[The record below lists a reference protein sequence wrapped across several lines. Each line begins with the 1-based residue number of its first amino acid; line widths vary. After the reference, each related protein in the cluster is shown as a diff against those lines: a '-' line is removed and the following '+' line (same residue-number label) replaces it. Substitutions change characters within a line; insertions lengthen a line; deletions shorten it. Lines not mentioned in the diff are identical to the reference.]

1 MNSKRPGALKS
12 TTKAASGGVIVVVA
26 LLALMFFRG
35 PGMGTD
41 DGKTSE
47 SQPMASTELPQSQ
60 PASIST
66 APSELKKEPETGG
79 LTPDEQQ
86 ALSSDVLSILIDERE
101 YLMEVSGSGGP
112 VFRPATLSR
121 LLELASQAKGDSN
134 GIRVRVVRR
143 ENARASAENQ
153 IKLELSKIGIGED
166 AIYMPADFIP

>member
-1 MNSKRPGALKS
+1 MNSKRPGAIKS
-12 TTKAASGGVIVVVA
+12 TTKAASGGVIIVVA
-26 LLALMFFRG
+26 LMALMFFRG

-41 DGKTSE
+41 DGETPK
-47 SQPMASTELPQSQ
+47 SQPMASTELPQSHAT
-60 PASIST
+60 PM
-66 APSELKKEPETGG
+66 PSEPSEPRTEPETGG
-79 LTPDEQQ
+79 LTLDEQQ

-101 YLMEVSGSGGP
+101 YLMEVPGSGGP
-112 VFRPATLSR
+112 VFRPTKLSR
-121 LLELASQAKGDSN
+121 LLQLASQAKGDSN